1 MSKLQ
6 TLILQNIIQDN
17 DFCRKVIPHIRK
29 KYFEGTH
36 RGVFGEVTNFV
47 VKYGKLP
54 DKSSLLIQL
63 EESSVSDD
71 RYTEMARLI
80 DEVYEPVKVE
90 SIDWLLDKTERWC
103 QDSACELAVL
113 DAVKILNGEDVKHD
127 RGMIPKLFK
136 DALAV
141 TFDNS
146 VGHDYLHDAA
156 KRWERYHTKTD
167 KIPFSLEVFNE
178 VTDGGYEKKTLN
190 IFIAG
195 IHVGKSLMM
204 AAMAADA
211 IMANKKVLYISMEM
225 AEEKV
230 AERVDA
236 NLMNREISD
245 LGNIAKDD
253 FVKKVEKI
261 KAKTDGNLIV
271 KQYPTAGAHVGHFRA
286 LLEDLK
292 VKKEFTPDVVFVDY
306 LNICASER
314 IRGIGGNNGTYILV
328 KSIAEELR
336 GLAVEYQVP
345 VWSATQF
352 TRDGMDSSDPSMT
365 QTSESIG
372 LPATVDLM
380 WALSQPD
387 QFKENGQYLVKQLKN
402 RYKDIGYKE
411 KFVIG
416 VDKPKMQV
424 FDLDGDAQLGIM
436 DSSGNMQTES
446 KDFNFDF
453 NV

>member
-1 MSKLQ
+1 MSNLQ

-17 DFCRKVIPHIRK
+17 EFCRKVIPHIKK
-29 KYFEGTH
+29 KYFEGEH
-36 RGVFGEVTNFV
+36 RNVFSEVTNFV
-47 VKYGKLP
+47 VKYNKIP
-54 DKSSLLIQL
+54 DKSSLLIQI
-63 EESSVSDD
+63 EESNISDD
-71 RYTEMARLI
+71 RYNQLSALV
-80 DEVYEPVKVE
+80 DQVYEPVQVE

-113 DAVKILNGEDVKHD
+113 DAVKILNGEDQKHD
-127 RGMIPKLFK
+127 RGMIPKFFK

-146 VGHDYLHDAA
+146 IGHDYLSDAGE
-156 KRWERYHTKTD
+156 RWERYHRKVD
-167 KIPFSLEVFNE
+167 KIPFSLDSFNE

-230 AERVDA
+230 AERIDA
-236 NLMNREISD
+236 NLMNREISE
-245 LGNIAKDD
+245 LGDIAKDD
-253 FVKKVEKI
+253 FIQKVEKI

-292 VKKEFTPDVVFVDY
+292 VKKEFVPDVIFVDY
-306 LNICASER
+306 LNICTSER
-314 IRGIGGNNGTYILV
+314 IRGVGGNNGTYILV

-336 GLAVEYQVP
+336 GLAVEYEVP

-402 RYKDIGYKE
+402 RYKDMGFKE

-436 DSSGNMQTES
+436 DSSGKIEKES
-446 KDFNFDF
+446 HDFQFEF
-453 NV
+453 

>member
-6 TLILQNIIQDN
+6 SLILQNIIQDN
-17 DFCRKVIPHIRK
+17 DYCRKVIPHIRK
-29 KYFEGTH
+29 KYFEGTY
-36 RGVFGEVTNFV
+36 RDVFSEITQFV
-47 VKYGKLP
+47 VKYGKIP
-54 DKSSLLIQL
+54 DKASLLVSI
-63 EESSVSDD
+63 ESSNVSDD
-71 RYTEMARLI
+71 RYANMARLI
-80 DEVYEPVKVE
+80 EELYVPVEVQSHE
-90 SIDWLLDKTERWC
+90 WLLDKTERWC

-113 DAVKILNGEDVKHD
+113 DAVKILNGQDQKHD

-136 DALAV
+136 DALGV

-146 VGHDYLHDAA
+146 IGHDYLHDADE
-156 KRWERYHTKTD
+156 RWERYHNKAD
-167 KIPFSLEVFNE
+167 KIPFALDIFNE

-230 AERVDA
+230 AERIDA
-236 NLMNREISD
+236 NLMNREISS
-245 LGNIAKDD
+245 LGELSKED
-253 FVKKVEKI
+253 FVKKVERI
-261 KAKTDGNLIV
+261 QSKTKGNLIV

-292 VKKEFTPDVVFVDY
+292 VKKEFVPDVIFVDY

-314 IRGIGGNNGTYILV
+314 VKGIGGNNGTYILV

-336 GLAVEYQVP
+336 GLAVEYDVP

-380 WALSQPD
+380 WALSQPE

-402 RYKDIGYKE
+402 RYKDLNFKE

-416 VDKPKMQV
+416 VEKSKMQV
-424 FDLDGDAQLGIM
+424 FDLDNSAQLGIM
-436 DSSGNMQTES
+436 DSSGSFQSAEPTEFE
-446 KDFNFDF
+446 FNF
-453 NV
+453 